1 MPLYAGVAEVDITP
15 PLGVW
20 MGGYG
25 FRSEGARDVH
35 DPLFAR
41 ALVLDNGCCRLVL
54 LVADLITLDQ
64 DLVHAVRTGVGEKLC
79 VPLENVMLHCTHT
92 HAGPLTQS
100 YRAMG
105 VRDEP
110 YVQMLCRKLVS
121 TAQLAAMRLQPARIT
136 YGDASVQIGV
146 NRRNRDPQ
154 RGSPGVNLAGSVDG
168 AVQCVCINTPE
179 GNAIAVAFLHACHP
193 TTMGGDNLA
202 ISAEWPGAAVSALR
216 QRLDTEAVEAGRRQ
230 DAMAIALQGCC
241 GDINPHPRGT
251 WEQVAEYGARVA
263 NAAHAARWAAH
274 VRAGESLEAR
284 CEVVNLPLLPAP
296 PLEELRAEE
305 AQWDQTLTDERK
317 NGNVGRILHADAR
330 RQWARD
336 AMVSEATQQPIEL
349 QCFHV
354 GGIRILGI
362 PAEVFVQYQLD
373 FVKQSPE
380 PALVLGYVNGCWNYL
395 PTAAEFP
402 LGGYEVAAAYR
413 YYGTRMFAPECE
425 RLVRDAAYRLLGV
438 ADADTAP
445 FPLVG

>member
-1 MPLYAGVAEVDITP
+1 MPVYAGVAEVDITP

-41 ALVLDNGCCRLVL
+41 ALVLDNGTCRLVL
-54 LVADLITLDQ
+54 LAADLITLDQ
-64 DLVHAVRTGVGEKLC
+64 DLVAAIRDGVSEKLD
-79 VPLENVMLHCTHT
+79 VAPANVMVHCTHT

-121 TAQLAAMRLQPARIT
+121 AAQLAAARLQPARIT
-136 YGDASVQIGV
+136 YGDGSVQIGV

-154 RGSPGVNLAGSVDG
+154 RGSPGVNRAGAVDGSV
-168 AVQCVCINTPE
+168 QCLCINTPE

-193 TTMGGDNLA
+193 TTMGGDNLS
-202 ISAEWPGAAVSALR
+202 ISAEWPGAAVVRLR
-216 QRLDTEAVEAGRRQ
+216 ARLDAEAAEAGRKYG
-230 DAMAIALQGCC
+230 ALAIALQGCC
-241 GDINPHPRGT
+241 GDINPNPRGG
-251 WEQVAEYGARVA
+251 WEQVAEYGTRVA

-284 CEVVNLPLLPAP
+284 CEVVNLPLLPTP
-296 PLEELRAEE
+296 PMDELKREE
-305 AQWDQTLTDERK
+305 AEWRETLAEARK
-317 NGNVGRILHADAR
+317 QGDTGRILHAEGR
-330 RQWARD
+330 LQWARD
-336 AMVSEATQQPIEL
+336 AMVSEATHQPVEL

-373 FVKQSPE
+373 FVRQSPE
-380 PALVLGYVNGCWNYL
+380 PALILGYVNGCWNYL

-402 LGGYEVAAAYR
+402 MGGYEVAAAYR
-413 YYGTRMFAPECE
+413 YYGTRMFAPDCE
-425 RLVRDAAYRLLGV
+425 ALVRAAAYRLLGV
-438 ADADTAP
+438 EDADTTP
-445 FPLVG
+445 WPLVG